1 MKPLTELKLSKYDDA
16 LYIIAYVK
24 DDMAEVGVDYTS
36 NMAELLNLLDYHA
49 KNSNS
54 YEVIKINKGE

>member
-1 MKPLTELKLSKYDDA
+1 MKPLTELKLSKYEDA
-16 LYIIAYVK
+16 LYLIAYVK
-24 DDMAEVGVDYTS
+24 DDMGEVGVDYTS
-36 NMAELLNLLDYHA
+36 NIAELLNLLDFHA